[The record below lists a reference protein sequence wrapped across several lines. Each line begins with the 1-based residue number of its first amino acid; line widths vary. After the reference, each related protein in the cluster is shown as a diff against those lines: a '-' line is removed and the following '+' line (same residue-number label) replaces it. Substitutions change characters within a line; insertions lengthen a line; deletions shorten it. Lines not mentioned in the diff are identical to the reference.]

1 MAQLQF
7 AQLAVSTLNKGW
19 RSPSLQ
25 ALIREAGARGRRA
38 EAARDLPRE
47 KLFQCERKGSQ
58 PFAEARATI
67 RSLSLPSTT
76 SMVVVVLCSLVG
88 PPRIAHAE
96 PTTLVEQASRSPADP
111 YADFV
116 GEASLRFGVPAHWI
130 RAVMRVESVG
140 NVDAVSP
147 KGAMGL
153 MQIMPDTWADLRA
166 RYHLG
171 ADPYDALDNI
181 LAGAAYL
188 REMYDRYGS
197 PAFLAAYNAG
207 PTRYDEHLA
216 SGRELPAETQA
227 YVAMLAPKIAS
238 GQADG
243 ESVASPRP
251 LSWRQA
257 PLFAE
262 HAASNPTVDPP
273 LSNVR
278 LSRPSNTRPIV
289 DLSALAPRSGDL
301 FVHRASQ
308 VSSR

>member
-1 MAQLQF
+1 
-7 AQLAVSTLNKGW
+7 
-19 RSPSLQ
+19 
-25 ALIREAGARGRRA
+25 
-38 EAARDLPRE
+38 
-47 KLFQCERKGSQ
+47 
-58 PFAEARATI
+58 
-67 RSLSLPSTT
+67 
-76 SMVVVVLCSLVG
+76 
-88 PPRIAHAE
+88 
-96 PTTLVEQASRSPADP
+96 VEQASRSPADP
-111 YADFV
+111 FADFV

-140 NVDAVSP
+140 NVHAVSP

-153 MQIMPDTWADLRA
+153 MQIMPNTWADLRA

-216 SGRELPAETQA
+216 TGRELPAETKA
-227 YVAMLAPKIAS
+227 YVAMLAPMIAS
-238 GQADG
+238 GQANG
-243 ESVASPRP
+243 ESIANPRP

-262 HAASNPTVDPP
+262 HAANNPTVNPP
-273 LSNVR
+273 SFSVR
-278 LSRPSNTRPIV
+278 LGRPSNNRKVV
-289 DLSALAPRSGDL
+289 DLSALAPQRGDL
-301 FVHRASQ
+301 FVRRAKQ